1 MQTLK
6 RTLSLL
12 LCCVLLAAFAPM
24 VCAEEKILIEKA
36 YATYTVPAAGEPFY
50 FNAISVPDDA
60 NYTAVIRQ
68 VAHYKDGG
76 YKYLADGD
84 IVEAGVIY
92 YVRILF
98 SAKSGYRLEQWK
110 TEYIINGAVANT
122 FAGTDMPKV
131 TFIPTDMR
139 YARLDVPE
147 DAAVGYKS
155 TVTVTA
161 ATTGVPTG
169 FYVALYDD
177 AEMLAKGDN
186 TIVRYKMDKMTESK
200 TLTAKVIDL
209 NGNVQSNADGKL
221 EKEIKIT
228 VKTGFFDK
236 VKAFFLGLFG
246 LLPKVE
252 LKP

>member
-186 TIVRYKMDKMTESK
+186 TTVTYKMDKMKASK

-209 NGNVQSNADGKL
+209 NDNVQSNADGKL
-221 EKEIKIT
+221 EKEITIT

-236 VKAFFLGLFG
+236 LKAFFLGLFG